1 MECAHKPP
9 TPYPPTTTTTT
20 TNNTNTTITI
30 TAHQFAARSPRRPTE
45 EREEFIFE
53 GNCGASEGAG
63 GGGSQIARGAAT
75 P

>member
-20 TNNTNTTITI
+20 TTNTTI

-53 GNCGASEGAG
+53 GKCGASEGAG

-75 P
+75 R

>member
-9 TPYPPTTTTTT
+9 TPYPPTITTTNN
-20 TNNTNTTITI
+20 NNTNTTITI

-53 GNCGASEGAG
+53 RKCGASEGAG

>member
-20 TNNTNTTITI
+20 TNTTI

-45 EREEFIFE
+45 EREEFIFD
-53 GNCGASEGAG
+53 GKCGASEGAG

-75 P
+75 R

>member
-20 TNNTNTTITI
+20 TTNTNTTITI

-53 GNCGASEGAG
+53 GKCGASEGAG

-75 P
+75 R

>member
-20 TNNTNTTITI
+20 TNTTTNTTI

-53 GNCGASEGAG
+53 GKCGASEGAG

-75 P
+75 R